1 MRHKSSTSS
10 GGSLPL
16 YNGINAKRDPNGVT
30 NGKKPKSIAFCEPE
44 RIDADGEYL
53 CTQSIITTHLHL
65 PFSDTVLPTHQ
76 TELTSDSLPEDLKNV
91 PFIDDDSEKSAKQ
104 REG

>member
-1 MRHKSSTSS
+1 MYDGKH
-10 GGSLPL
+10 
-16 YNGINAKRDPNGVT
+16 AKRDSNGMA
-30 NGKKPKSIAFCEPE
+30 NAKKPKVITFCEPE

-91 PFIDDDSEKSAKQ
+91 PFIDDDSEKSARQ